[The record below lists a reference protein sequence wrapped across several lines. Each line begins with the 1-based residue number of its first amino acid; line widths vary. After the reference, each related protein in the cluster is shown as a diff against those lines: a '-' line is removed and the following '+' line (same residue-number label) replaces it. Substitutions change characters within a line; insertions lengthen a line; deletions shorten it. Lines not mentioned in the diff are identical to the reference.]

1 MASLLARILGSRH
14 YVSISTA
21 LALMLLAG
29 TTVAAL
35 THAGSF
41 PPAFL
46 QPQSHITITGP
57 GVASTTRIQAYALG
71 DVRTPGVY
79 TLTEGARVH
88 DLIEF
93 AGGALSDADLSR
105 VNLAAVLGDG
115 SSVYVPRVGE
125 AVPLE
130 RGGKVDLN
138 AATAE
143 QLHNA
148 LGITLTTARH
158 IVAYRAER
166 GGFTAV
172 SQLLLVPISRT
183 IYDRIKDLVT
193 V

>member
-1 MASLLARILGSRH
+1 MANFLARILGSRH
-14 YVSISTA
+14 YMAVSAILA
-21 LALMLLAG
+21 LALLAG
-29 TTVAAL
+29 TATAVLAR
-35 THAGSF
+35 GGNF

-46 QPQSHITITGP
+46 QTQSHITITGP
-57 GVASTTRIQAYALG
+57 GIASTTHIQAYALG
-71 DVRTPGVY
+71 AVRTPGVY

-93 AGGALSDADLSR
+93 AGGALPDADLST
-105 VNLAAVLGDG
+105 VNLAATLSDG
-115 SSVYVPRVGE
+115 ASVYVPLVGE
-125 AVPLE
+125 VVPVE
-130 RGGKVDLN
+130 RGGKIDLN

>member
-1 MASLLARILGSRH
+1 MASLLSRILSSRW
-14 YVSISTA
+14 YVGVSAA
-21 LALMLLAG
+21 LALVLLTG
-29 TTVAAL
+29 TSVAAL
-35 THAGSF
+35 THTGVF

-57 GVASTTRIQAYALG
+57 GIASSTRIQAYALG
-71 DVRTPGVY
+71 AVRTPGVY

-105 VNLAAVLGDG
+105 VNLAAVLSDG
-115 SSVYVPRVGE
+115 SSVYVPLVGE
-125 AVPLE
+125 VVPLE
-130 RGGKVDLN
+130 RGGKIDLN
-138 AATAE
+138 VATAA

>member
-1 MASLLARILGSRH
+1 MANFLARLLGSRH
-14 YVSISTA
+14 YMAVSTT
-21 LALMLLAG
+21 LALMLLAA
-29 TTVAAL
+29 TAAAAL
-35 THAGSF
+35 AHTGSF

-46 QPQSHITITGP
+46 QTQKPITITGP
-57 GVASTTRIQAYALG
+57 GVAGSTHIQVYALG
-71 DVRTPGVY
+71 AVRTPGVY

-93 AGGALSDADLSR
+93 AGGVLSDADLSNI
-105 VNLAAVLGDG
+105 NLAAALTDG
-115 SSVYVPRVGE
+115 MSVYVPLVGE
-125 AVPLE
+125 VVPLE
-130 RGGKVDLN
+130 RGGKIDLN

-158 IVAYRAER
+158 IVAYRADR

>member
-1 MASLLARILGSRH
+1 MAGLLTRIVGSRH
-14 YVSISTA
+14 YVAVSTA
-21 LALMLLAG
+21 LALLLLAG
-29 TTVAAL
+29 SAAGIMAH
-35 THAGSF
+35 TG
-41 PPAFL
+41 AFAL
-46 QPQSHITITGP
+46 ALFQTQSHITITGP
-57 GVASTTRIQAYALG
+57 GVAGTTHIQAYALG
-71 DVRTPGVY
+71 AVQTPGVY

-105 VNLAAVLGDG
+105 VALASSLGDG
-115 SSVYVPRVGE
+115 MSVYVPRVGE

-130 RGGKVDLN
+130 RGGKIDLN
-138 AATAE
+138 AATAG

-158 IVAYRAER
+158 IVAYRAAR

>member
-1 MASLLARILGSRH
+1 MADFLARILGSRH
-14 YVSISTA
+14 YVAISTA

-29 TTVAAL
+29 MTLGAL
-35 THAGSF
+35 AHTGSF

-57 GVASTTRIQAYALG
+57 GVASTTHIQAYALG
-71 DVRTPGVY
+71 AVQIPGVY

-93 AGGALSDADLSR
+93 AGGALADADLSR
-105 VNLAAVLGDG
+105 VALASPLGDG
-115 SSVYVPRVGE
+115 MSVYVPRVGE
-125 AVPLE
+125 VVPLE
-130 RGGKVDLN
+130 RGGKIDLN
-138 AATAE
+138 AATSE
-143 QLHNA
+143 QLRDA

-158 IVAYRAER
+158 IVAYRAAR

>member
-1 MASLLARILGSRH
+1 MAGYFARLVGSRH
-14 YVSISTA
+14 YVAVSAA

-29 TTVAAL
+29 TAAAAL
-35 THAGSF
+35 AHTGF
-41 PPAFL
+41 LRPAFFSE
-46 QPQSHITITGP
+46 QSHITITGP
-57 GVASTTRIQAYALG
+57 GVGGTTHIQAYALG
-71 DVRTPGVY
+71 AVRTPGVY

-93 AGGALSDADLSR
+93 AGGVLSDADLSR
-105 VNLAAVLGDG
+105 VALASPLGDG
-115 SSVYVPRVGE
+115 MSVYVPLVGE
-125 AVPLE
+125 VMPLE
-130 RGGKVDLN
+130 RGGKIDLN

-143 QLHNA
+143 QLRNA

>member
-1 MASLLARILGSRH
+1 MANLLTRILGSRH
-14 YVSISTA
+14 YIGISTA
-21 LALMLLAG
+21 LTVLLLAG
-29 TTVAAL
+29 TSVAAVSH
-35 THAGSF
+35 TGVF

-46 QPQSHITITGP
+46 QPQTHITITGP
-57 GVASTTRIQAYALG
+57 GIASTTRIQAYALG
-71 DVRTPGVY
+71 AVRTPGVY

-93 AGGALSDADLSR
+93 AGGALSDADLSH
-105 VNLAAVLGDG
+105 VNLAAQLGDG
-115 SSVYVPRVGE
+115 TSVYVPRVGE
-125 AVPLE
+125 VVPLE
-130 RGGKVDLN
+130 RGGKIDLN

-143 QLHNA
+143 QLHNG

-172 SQLLLVPISRT
+172 SQLLLVPISRA

>member
-1 MASLLARILGSRH
+1 MAGFFARIVSSRH
-14 YVSISTA
+14 YVAASAA
-21 LALMLLAG
+21 LALILLAG
-29 TTVAAL
+29 TAAATL
-35 THAGSF
+35 AHTGSF
-41 PPAFL
+41 PLAFL
-46 QPQSHITITGP
+46 PTQSRITITGP
-57 GVASTTRIQAYALG
+57 GVGGTTHIQAYALG
-71 DVRTPGVY
+71 AVRTPGVY

-93 AGGALSDADLSR
+93 AGGALSEADLSR
-105 VNLAAVLGDG
+105 VALASPLGDG
-115 SSVYVPRVGE
+115 MSVYVPLVGE
-125 AVPLE
+125 VVPLE
-130 RGGKVDLN
+130 RGGKIDLN

-143 QLHNA
+143 QLRNA

>member
-1 MASLLARILGSRH
+1 MANLLVRILSSRH
-14 YVSISTA
+14 YLAVSTA
-21 LALMLLAG
+21 LMLVLLAG
-29 TTVAAL
+29 TAVAAL
-35 THAGSF
+35 SHTGAF
-41 PPAFL
+41 PLAFL
-46 QPQSHITITGP
+46 QPRQSITITGP
-57 GVASTTRIQAYALG
+57 GIANTTRIQAYALG
-71 DVRTPGVY
+71 AVRTPGVY

-88 DLIEF
+88 DLIVF
-93 AGGALSDADLSR
+93 AGGALPDADLSN
-105 VNLAAVLGDG
+105 VNLAAALSDG
-115 SSVYVPRVGE
+115 MSVYVPLVGE
-125 AVPLE
+125 TVPLE
-130 RGGKVDLN
+130 RGGKIDLN

-172 SQLLLVPISRT
+172 SQLLLVPVSRA